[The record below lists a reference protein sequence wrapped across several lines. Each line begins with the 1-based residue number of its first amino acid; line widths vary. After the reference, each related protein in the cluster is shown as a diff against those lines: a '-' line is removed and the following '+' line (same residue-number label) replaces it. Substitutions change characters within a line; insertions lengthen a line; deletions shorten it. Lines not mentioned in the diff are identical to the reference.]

1 MTIDFHTHA
10 FPDKLAAGALETLTE
25 NTRRFA
31 AIYGESRPHHD
42 GTLAGLAASA
52 KQGGV
57 DISLLLPIATSAKPS
72 HSINDFAAAADKL
85 PGLRSFGSVHPLSPA
100 WGEELER
107 LRELGLRGIK
117 LHPEY
122 QGCYVDA
129 PETVAVVR
137 AAGELGL
144 WVVFHAGADVGME
157 PPFHCTPGRAARLR
171 DAAPDTRIVLAHLG
185 GDWMWEEALHTLNG
199 MDFYYDT
206 SRAIPEHPERWDLFG
221 DMIRTFG
228 PDRILFGT
236 DSPWTEQRYAV
247 EQMRVFLEKQRFTPA
262 ESAAILGGNAA
273 SILQIRED
281 PI

>member
-1 MTIDFHTHA
+1 MPSRTSSRPA
-10 FPDKLAAGALETLTE
+10 PSKTLTE

-42 GTLAGLAASA
+42 RTLAGLAASA

-85 PGLRSFGSVHPLSPA
+85 PGLRSFGSVHPLSPCL
-100 WGEELER
+100 GGGLER

-157 PPFHCTPGRAARLR
+157 PRSTALPAGRPVCGTRRLIPGSFSPIWAGIECGKRPCTP
-171 DAAPDTRIVLAHLG
+171 
-185 GDWMWEEALHTLNG
+185 
-199 MDFYYDT
+199 
-206 SRAIPEHPERWDLFG
+206 
-221 DMIRTFG
+221 
-228 PDRILFGT
+228 
-236 DSPWTEQRYAV
+236 
-247 EQMRVFLEKQRFTPA
+247 
-262 ESAAILGGNAA
+262 
-273 SILQIRED
+273 
-281 PI
+281 

>member
-1 MTIDFHTHA
+1 M
-10 FPDKLAAGALETLTE
+10 
-25 NTRRFA
+25 
-31 AIYGESRPHHD
+31 
-42 GTLAGLAASA
+42 
-52 KQGGV
+52 
-57 DISLLLPIATSAKPS
+57 
-72 HSINDFAAAADKL
+72 
-85 PGLRSFGSVHPLSPA
+85 
-100 WGEELER
+100 
-107 LRELGLRGIK
+107 
-117 LHPEY
+117 
-122 QGCYVDA
+122 DA

-185 GDWMWEEALHTLNG
+185 GDWMWEEALHTLKG

-221 DMIRTFG
+221 GMIRTFG